1 MRALARHWA
10 SSGACDRPYDN
21 HLLWPTS
28 MGVMM
33 GLMMVIMMAYEGSP
47 SGLLTLLSLKVDAA
61 FSILEARG
69 TQGGPGGPRG
79 KPGKEYPGVPGG
91 LLAFP
96 WVPLAFPGCPWPP
109 EKMGLLLLKGVY
121 GLLHRGLVRPQF
133 LFCFRLKRLKR
144 MGRSFWAQE

>member
-21 HLLWPTS
+21 HLLWPTN
-28 MGVMM
+28 MGLMM

-79 KPGKEYPGVPGG
+79 KPGKGDPGLPGKKPKIG
-91 LLAFP
+91 P
-96 WVPLAFPGCPWPP
+96 
-109 EKMGLLLLKGVY
+109 K
-121 GLLHRGLVRPQF
+121 
-133 LFCFRLKRLKR
+133 
-144 MGRSFWAQE
+144 